1 MNKNIY
7 SLFLLLLVVFSSCS
21 DQLHNPVVF
30 GFTATSDSSSVSGDT
45 LIVKKS
51 IPVNFTF
58 SGNAGIITFYS
69 GEAGH
74 EYFKRYLTQTP
85 VTDIDSCYLSFT
97 NQPQFGNIPGTLK
110 VYLSTTFP
118 GLNLKTKSTDST
130 AVMSENWINLSDSCN
145 LSTTNNIQNK
155 SKILLRSYVNS
166 KITFAF
172 HYKTA
177 DNTAIQPTWQIGNL
191 KVIVRDKEGRVT
203 YLSANDLGFCALN
216 LFSTT
221 NPYSVAGGAGVWDL
235 TNVASASSVMKI
247 VFSSAGAPLN
257 DDWLIS
263 TPMIVTKRTPDTG
276 FFVRSV
282 ATSVSSYQYSFK
294 TPGVYTIGFQAINRN
309 FEFTS
314 EAGQTKIIKV
324 Q

>member
-7 SLFLLLLVVFSSCS
+7 SLVLMLLALLTSCS
-21 DQLHNPVVF
+21 DQLHNPVTF
-30 GFTATSDSSSVSGDT
+30 NFTATSDSSLVSGDT

-51 IPVNFTF
+51 VPVNFTF
-58 SGNAGIITFYS
+58 SGNAEIITFYS
-69 GEAGH
+69 GEPGH
-74 EYFKRYLTQTP
+74 EYSKRYLTQTP
-85 VTDIDSCYLSFT
+85 LSDIDSCYLSFT

-110 VYLSTTFP
+110 VYLSNTFP
-118 GLNLKTKSTDST
+118 GLNLGTKSTDST
-130 AVMSENWINLSDSCN
+130 AVVNENWINLSDSAN
-145 LSTTNNIQNK
+145 LSTTNNVQSRSIIQ
-155 SKILLRSYVNS
+155 LRSYVNS

-172 HYKTA
+172 HYKTT

-191 KVIVRDKEGRVT
+191 KVFVRDRKGITT
-203 YLSANDLGFCALN
+203 YLSANDLGFNALN
-216 LFSTT
+216 MFSTT

-235 TNVASASSVMKI
+235 TNVASVSSVMKI
-247 VFSSAGAPLN
+247 IFSSAGAPLN

-282 ATSVSSYQYSFK
+282 ATSVSSYQYTFK
-294 TPGVYTIGFQAINRN
+294 TPGVYTIGFQAINQN
-309 FEFTS
+309 FEYSS
-314 EAGQTKIIKV
+314 ETGQTKIIKV